1 MESID
6 LRWLLQLKDLP
17 ALLGL
22 MALIWFTYT
31 KHIPFLVLQLTSRF
45 EKEMTRLCE
54 AHQKEMERVATSHAR
69 DQAQWTASM
78 DRSTTA
84 IEKLES
90 SIHSLVQEMRE
101 VTRGLTFRG
110 GPFYLSDGR
119 QKTWQSQ

>member
-31 KHIPFLVLQLTSRF
+31 KHIPFLVLQLTARF
-45 EKEMTRLCE
+45 EEEMTRLSD
-54 AHQKEMERVATSHAR
+54 AHQKEMDRVATSHAR

-101 VTRGLTFRG
+101 VTRGAKRG
-110 GPFYLSDGR
+110 SEPGPTR
-119 QKTWQSQ
+119 RTT

>member
-1 MESID
+1 MGTVD
-6 LRWLLQLKDLP
+6 LQWLLQLKDLP

-31 KHIPFLVLQLTSRF
+31 KHIPFLVLQLTLRF
-45 EKEMTRLCE
+45 EKEMTRLSE
-54 AHQKEMERVATSHAR
+54 AHQKEMDRVATAHAR
-69 DQAQWTASM
+69 DQAQWAASM

-101 VTRGLTFRG
+101 VTRGVKL
-110 GPFYLSDGR
+110 GPAPGSPKR
-119 QKTWQSQ
+119 T

>member
-31 KHIPFLVLQLTSRF
+31 KHIPFLILTITNRF
-45 EKEMTRLCE
+45 EKEMARMVE
-54 AHQKEMERVATSHAR
+54 AHQKEMERTSTAHAR
-69 DQAQWTASM
+69 DQEQWAASM

-84 IEKLES
+84 IEKLDS

-101 VTRGLTFRG
+101 VTRGVKRG
-110 GPFYLSDGR
+110 SE
-119 QKTWQSQ
+119 QSSPKRT